1 MGFEQYKKGD
11 TFPIEIHQVVE
22 GDVLEVRVL
31 GTADFSEQNTE
42 SIRLYGIDAPELTQ
56 KYGVE
61 AKLYLERLTRHGRFW
76 MRVMDIG
83 EDGFIVGDVYRNS
96 PNESLSQDIVR
107 AGWAYW
113 RRNDGDDGIGLQDLE
128 QRAFFNAMGVWQDG
142 GDEIRPWD
150 YRRIVQEE
158 KQDQLDRFDDYNRRR
173 KRSGAL
179 KVLGFSIVASI
190 ILGFISLE
198 LAASFFLI
206 PLIVSIGVMIIN
218 RYPSSSNSKRNATW
232 AVWISPVALLF
243 LVGVAVRR
251 PNSQEEWVLFI
262 GALVM
267 VVLMSLIWIFISAAI
282 IGKVAGKLE
291 WDEWKT
297 LDEKNNELAES
308 SERIELEGRQGVTR

>member
-11 TFPIEIHQVVE
+11 TFPIEIHQVVD

-96 PNESLSQDIVR
+96 PNESLSQDMVR

-113 RRNDGDDGIGLQDLE
+113 RRNDGDDGIGLHDLE

-158 KQDQLDRFDDYNRRR
+158 KQDQLDRFDDYNRRKER
-173 KRSGAL
+173 VGAL
-179 KVLGFSIVASI
+179 KVLGFSSLALIISIFIHDLLVGVFLTPIIVA
-190 ILGFISLE
+190 
-198 LAASFFLI
+198 
-206 PLIVSIGVMIIN
+206 IGVMIIALF
-218 RYPSSSNSKRNATW
+218 PSSSKAKRNATW
-232 AVWISPVALLF
+232 AVWIGYVVLVCLVSLVAYS
-243 LVGVAVRR
+243 
-251 PNSQEEWVLFI
+251 PNSDEEWAFFI
-262 GALVM
+262 MGVVM
-267 VVLMSLIWIFISAAI
+267 GLCTSLIGIFISAAI

-291 WDEWKT
+291 WDEWKA
-297 LDEKNNELAES
+297 LDETSNELAES
-308 SERIELEGRQGVTR
+308 NERIELEGKQGVSQ